1 MTTRQY
7 DGTRPVDAGIDRYW
21 MLHLIEGAI
30 LVLLGIV
37 AVFLPLRVGIA
48 LLWWLFLIGGA
59 AGLVTTL
66 VMRRAPGFWWSLLS
80 ALLAL
85 AIAIL
90 LLAVP
95 ELAIVGLPLLLMTFL
110 VVEGVATIMLA
121 LDHWRALSGRWA
133 WMLASGIVDLLLAVF
148 IVIGLPW
155 TATWALG
162 LILAVNLIFGGGA
175 MVGMALAARDQAA
188 HAQAGSKAPATWPRA

>member
-1 MTTRQY
+1 
-7 DGTRPVDAGIDRYW
+7 V
-21 MLHLIEGAI
+21 I
-30 LVLLGIV
+30 LVLLGLAAI
-37 AVFLPLRVGIA
+37 FLPLRLGVA
-48 LLWWLFLIGGA
+48 LLWWLFMIGGA
-59 AGLVTTL
+59 AGLATTM
-66 VMRRAPGFWWSLLS
+66 VMRSAPGFWWSLLS

-110 VVEGVATIMLA
+110 VVEGIATIMLA

-133 WMLASGIVDLLLAVF
+133 WMLASGIVDLWLAGF

-175 MVGMALAARDQAA
+175 MVAMALAARNQAA
-188 HAQAGSKAPATWPRA
+188 RAQRREAAWVGSRADADYLAGGLK